1 MGVTWIKKAAEATV
15 TSLGKGPGTFPYMAP
30 EMFRKARRGTAMDIY
45 SLGCSLI
52 ELFGCRRVWP
62 NLDATE
68 IMMRVCGSYEDP
80 PTMPDLSHLTE
91 GHQVVCNACCQLN
104 GASRPSIDE
113 VLDMIEQL

>member
-1 MGVTWIKKAAEATV
+1 
-15 TSLGKGPGTFPYMAP
+15 
-30 EMFRKARRGTAMDIY
+30 MDIY

-62 NLDATE
+62 NFDAKE
-68 IMMRVCGSYEDP
+68 IIMRVCGSYKDP
-80 PTMPDLSHLTE
+80 PTVPDLSHLTE

-104 GASRPSIDE
+104 GAPRPSIDE